1 VRYQTDGVAGVYEH
15 LHPGPRAVA
24 LVVSTRWRII
34 RPILETDM
42 TSKATLFGSAAFA
55 LGCVGAIVLSQRA
68 DAQTI
73 LGSAESFAVLGAS
86 TVTNTGATTI
96 NGDVGLYP
104 GTSITG
110 FSSVVLTGTVHATD
124 ALAQQAKIDETKAYN
139 ILAGLPSTANLTGQN
154 LGGLTL
160 TPGVYRFNSS
170 AQLTGALTLNFAGAS
185 NQDFVFQLGST
196 LTSASGS
203 KVIIENGNAT
213 DGVFFQVGSSATL
226 GSGTLFEG
234 NILAL
239 ASISLDSS
247 AKILCGRAIAQTGAV
262 TMIGN
267 TISNNCSGRG
277 SLGSGVNDHGSVG
290 FSGGDFVK
298 AGYTGGGIN
307 GNPHGG
313 RVSAPEIDPASAASG
328 LTLLLGSLLV
338 LRGRLRVQPTQ

>member
-1 VRYQTDGVAGVYEH
+1 
-15 LHPGPRAVA
+15 
-24 LVVSTRWRII
+24 
-34 RPILETDM
+34 M
-42 TSKATLFGSAAFA
+42 TTIKTLFGSAAFA
-55 LGCVGAIVLSQRA
+55 LVCVGTIGLSGRA
-68 DAQTI
+68 DSQI
-73 LGSAESFAVLGAS
+73 LGTAEGFAVLGAS

-110 FSSVVLTGTVHATD
+110 FETVTLTGTVHTTD
-124 ALAQQAKIDETKAYN
+124 ALAKQAQVDETKAYN
-139 ILAGLPSTANLTGQN
+139 FLAALPATTNLTGQN

-160 TPGVYRFNSS
+160 TPGVYHYDSS

-239 ASISLDSS
+239 ASVSLDSS
-247 AKILCGRAIAQTGAV
+247 AKILCGRAIAETGAV

-267 TISNNCSGRG
+267 TISNTCSG
-277 SLGSGVNDHGSVG
+277 S
-290 FSGGDFVK
+290 SGGLSGGTFGG
-298 AGYTGGGIN
+298 ASGGGTGGGI
-307 GNPHGG
+307 
-313 RVSAPEIDPASAASG
+313 SAPEVDPASAASA

-338 LRGRLRVQPTQ
+338 LRGRKRVQSSGNSLA

>member
-1 VRYQTDGVAGVYEH
+1 
-15 LHPGPRAVA
+15 
-24 LVVSTRWRII
+24 
-34 RPILETDM
+34 M
-42 TSKATLFGSAAFA
+42 TPKATLFGSAAFA
-55 LGCVGAIVLSQRA
+55 LVCVAAIALIQSA
-68 DAQTI
+68 DAQI

-110 FSSVVLTGTVHATD
+110 FSTVVLTGTEHVTD
-124 ALAQQAKIDETKAYN
+124 ALALQAQNDETKAYN
-139 ILAGLPSTANLTGQN
+139 MLAALPATANLTGEN

-160 TPGVYRFNSS
+160 TPGVYHYDSS

-203 KVIIENGNAT
+203 DVIIENGNST

-239 ASISLDSS
+239 ASISLDST
-247 AKILCGRAIAQTGAV
+247 AKILCGRAIAETGAV

-267 TISNNCSGRG
+267 TISNSCVSSANGLSGG
-277 SLGSGVNDHGSVG
+277 SFSGTPGGGGSGGSG
-290 FSGGDFVK
+290 SGG
-298 AGYTGGGIN
+298 GM
-307 GNPHGG
+307 
-313 RVSAPEIDPASAASG
+313 SAPEIDPISAASA

-338 LRGRLRVQPTQ
+338 LRGRMRVQPRRNSVV

>member
-1 VRYQTDGVAGVYEH
+1 
-15 LHPGPRAVA
+15 
-24 LVVSTRWRII
+24 
-34 RPILETDM
+34 M
-42 TSKATLFGSAAFA
+42 KSKAAFLGGAASA
-55 LGCVGAIVLSQRA
+55 LCCVGAIGLSGRA
-68 DAQTI
+68 DSQI

-110 FSSVVLTGTVHATD
+110 FSTVVLTGTEHVTD
-124 ALAQQAKIDETKAYN
+124 ALALQAQNDETKAYN
-139 ILAGLPSTANLTGQN
+139 MLAALPSTTNLTGQN

-160 TPGVYRFNSS
+160 TPGVYHYDSS

-185 NQDFVFQLGST
+185 NEDFVFQTGST

-226 GSGTLFEG
+226 GSGTAFEG

-247 AKILCGRAIAQTGAV
+247 ATILCGRAIAETGAV

-267 TISNNCSGRG
+267 SISNNCSGSG
-277 SLGSGVNDHGSVG
+277 SLGSGVNDHGSMG
-290 FSGGDFVK
+290 FSGGFS
-298 AGYTGGGIN
+298 GPPGGGS
-307 GNPHGG
+307 GG
-313 RVSAPEIDPASAASG
+313 GGGMSAPEIDPASAASG

-338 LRGRLRVQPTQ
+338 LRGRMRVQPSRSSVA

>member
-1 VRYQTDGVAGVYEH
+1 MIKK
-15 LHPGPRAVA
+15 GPF
-24 LVVSTRWRII
+24 
-34 RPILETDM
+34 
-42 TSKATLFGSAAFA
+42 FGGAAFA
-55 LGCVGAIVLSQRA
+55 LGCVGAIGLSRMA

-73 LGSAESFAVLGAS
+73 LGSSESDTVLGAS

-96 NGDVGLYP
+96 NGDVGLYA

-110 FSSVVLTGTVHATD
+110 FNTVTLTGTLHQTD
-124 ALAQQAKIDETKAYN
+124 AVAQQAQIDETHAYN
-139 ILAGLPSTANLTGQN
+139 FLAGLPATSNLTGQN

-160 TPGVYRFNSS
+160 TPGVYKFDSS
-170 AQLTGALTLNFAGAS
+170 GQLTGTLTLNFAGAS

-226 GSGTLFEG
+226 GSSTAFEG

-239 ASISLDSS
+239 ASVTLDSS
-247 AKILCGRAIAQTGAV
+247 ASILCGRAFAQTGAV

-267 TISNNCSGRG
+267 SLSNNCSGSG
-277 SLGSGVNDHGSVG
+277 SLGSGVNDHGSGG
-290 FSGGDFVK
+290 FSGGFN
-298 AGYTGGGIN
+298 GTSGGTGGGT
-307 GNPHGG
+307 GG
-313 RVSAPEIDPASAASG
+313 GMSAPEMDPASAASG

-338 LRGRLRVQPTQ
+338 LRGRLRVQPSRNSLA